1 MTQRA
6 GPDPL
11 VVLSDEKAKRVLEY
25 LASNLTGSFMKLS
38 YELKMGPKEL
48 EETLAKLEAAG
59 LIHKTESVG
68 FQENTYYATE
78 QALAMQRFLLAQSPR
93 QNRQR
98 MMW

>member
-6 GPDPL
+6 GQDPL

-48 EETLAKLEAAG
+48 EEALTMLEAAG
-59 LIHKTESVG
+59 LIRRTESVG

-78 QALAMQRFLLAQSPR
+78 QALAMQKFLTAQSPR
-93 QNRQR
+93 QFRQYK
-98 MMW
+98 M